1 MSIFSGITA
10 FVSGIF
16 SPAADLIDNLH
27 TSEEEKGKIRT
38 EIAKIQ
44 AEVLNKTTDLEM
56 KRLDAIS
63 KVQIS
68 ESQSKYRIT
77 ATWRPIC
84 SIAMVTIIILASFG
98 VIDKPDSDFYDLAK
112 MFLGIY
118 GGGRSLEKIGS
129 VLKLGK

>member
-1 MSIFSGITA
+1 MAFGAIGEFISGL
-10 FVSGIF
+10 F
-16 SPAADLIDNLH
+16 SPAASLIDNLH
-27 TSEEEKGKIRT
+27 TSEEEKGKIRA

-44 AEVLNKTTDLEM
+44 ASVLNKTADLEM

-63 KVQIS
+63 KVQS
-68 ESQSKYRIT
+68 AEANSSHVIT

-84 SIAMVTIIILASFG
+84 SMALVFIVILASFG
-98 VIDKPDSDFYDLAK
+98 VIPKPDSDFYDLVK
-112 MFLGIY
+112 VFIGIY